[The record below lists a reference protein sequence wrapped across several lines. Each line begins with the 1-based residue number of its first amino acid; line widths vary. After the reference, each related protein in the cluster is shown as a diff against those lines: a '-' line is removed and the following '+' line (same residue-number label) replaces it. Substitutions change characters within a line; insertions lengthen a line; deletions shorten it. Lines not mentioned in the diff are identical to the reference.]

1 MMNLNNINKK
11 IIKINSSINRII
23 DLILVFLMGTIIVI
37 IFLQVFSRYI
47 LRKPFGWTNEVAIYM
62 FIWMVFFGTY
72 RLLRN
77 NEHISVDLL
86 YIKLGTNWQKICCI
100 LFYLTVI
107 LIAIILMVYGF
118 IYATPSTP
126 IYSSYLQIPLGL
138 IYAILPIA
146 GFLFFIFAI
155 ENLLKIIFTFRRKNQ

>member
-1 MMNLNNINKK
+1 MSVNNVYKK

-23 DLILVFLMGTIIVI
+23 DLILVFLMGTIIVV

-47 LRKPFGWTNEVAIYM
+47 LRKPFGWTNEIAIYM

-86 YIKLGTNWQKICCI
+86 YVKLGTNWQKICSI

-107 LIAIILMVYGF
+107 LMAIILMIYGF
-118 IYATPSTP
+118 IYARTSTSS
-126 IYSSYLQIPLGL
+126 YSSYLQISFGL

-146 GFLFFIFAI
+146 GFLFFTFAI
-155 ENLLKIIFTFRRKNQ
+155 ENLLKIIFTFRRKKN